1 VNAAVWHDRDRWLSF
16 LEELFDPATVR
27 RLEGVGVAPG
37 WRTLEVGS
45 GRGSVAV
52 WLAERVG
59 DQGRVVATDIDTTL
73 LEELGDHRIEVVRH
87 DVLVDDFAPASFDL
101 VHCRAV
107 LVHLSDPI
115 RAVERMASW
124 LRPGGVLVAEEPWT
138 DVARLAPDPIVA
150 NAACALGQM
159 LDGSFARRLPRA
171 LREAGLERVEADA
184 ELRFFEGGSDS
195 AAFFRKA
202 LEGACARL
210 VAAGT
215 LKAREARRLR
225 DLFEDP
231 SFCDCGWPRI
241 GAIGWKPNV
250 E

>member
-1 VNAAVWHDRDRWLSF
+1 MNAAVWHDRDQWLAF

-27 RLEGVGVAPG
+27 RLEGVGVARG
-37 WRTLEVGS
+37 WQTLEVGS
-45 GRGSVAV
+45 GRGSIAT
-52 WLAERVG
+52 WLADRVG
-59 DQGRVVATDIDTTL
+59 DEGRVVATDIDTSL
-73 LEELGDHRIEVVRH
+73 LEELDDNRIDVVRH
-87 DVLVDDFAPASFDL
+87 DVLVDDFAPGSFDL

-107 LVHLSDPI
+107 LVHLSDPV
-115 RAVERMASW
+115 RAVTRMAHW

-150 NAACALGQM
+150 NAADALGQM
-159 LDGSFARRLPRA
+159 LDGSFARRLPQT

-184 ELRFFEGGSDS
+184 ELRFFEGGTDS

-210 VAAGT
+210 VSAGT
-215 LKAREARRLR
+215 LKATEVRRLR
-225 DLFEDP
+225 DRFDDP

-241 GAIGWKPNV
+241 GATGWKPGAR
-250 E
+250 